1 MTTIKVA
8 ELPPIL
14 RFSAAAK
21 ALGISR
27 TTLNRWV
34 AEERVCKP
42 RTLSPRVRVF
52 DTAEFLASLKP
63 ETST

>member
-1 MTTIKVA
+1 V
-8 ELPPIL
+8 
-14 RFSAAAK
+14 AAK